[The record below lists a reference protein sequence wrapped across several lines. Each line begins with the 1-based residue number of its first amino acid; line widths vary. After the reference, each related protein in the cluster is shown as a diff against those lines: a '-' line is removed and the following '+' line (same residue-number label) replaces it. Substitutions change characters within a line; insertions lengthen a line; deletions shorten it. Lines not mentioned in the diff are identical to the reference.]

1 MKILKRQE
9 DSRGW
14 IEFCEAEGQ
23 KFNVLFSKAG
33 SYRSGDYHKT
43 SQHDIIVFGTVE
55 VRERS
60 IGFIKM
66 TDGPEAFRLE
76 NAGHSFC
83 VYAGYAHLFHFRAD
97 TLMIEWWDGEF
108 EAKYYK
114 PYRDIVDES
123 LKRWE
128 K

>member
-1 MKILKRQE
+1 MKILKRHE

-23 KFNVLFSKAG
+23 KFNILFSKAG

-43 SQHDIIVFGTVE
+43 SQHDVIMFGAVE
-55 VRERS
+55 VRERNV
-60 IGFIKM
+60 GFLRM
-66 TDGPEAFRLE
+66 TDGPERFQLYNPGE
-76 NAGHSFC
+76 HFW
-83 VYAGYAHLFHFRAD
+83 VYAGCAHLFHFKTD

-114 PYRDIVDES
+114 PYRDIVEES
-123 LKRWE
+123 LKPNP
-128 K
+128 